1 MSEQEK
7 TVEENVDVEG
17 ALSFFRALYS
27 YFKVNPKAMSSVLHN
42 VSENLIDTITTS
54 EDLRKHLGFAA
65 GQLRVVS
72 SLIWDHDDKE
82 VVQIALTNS
91 PNLEE
96 VMGAI
101 AELARA
107 YNRLKSG
114 ESVIIGEI
122 ENLIENAANT
132 LYRIIEYIV
141 TDTGSDP

>member
-1 MSEQEK
+1 LAPREVRAVSEQEK
-7 TVEENVDVEG
+7 TVEENVDVDMAVG
-17 ALSFFRALYS
+17 FFRALYN
-27 YFKVNPKAMSSVLHN
+27 YFKANPKTMTSLIHN
-42 VSENLIDTITTS
+42 VSENLIDAIAVNG
-54 EDLRKHLGFAA
+54 DLRKDLGFVA

-107 YNRLKSG
+107 YNRLKSS

-122 ENLIENAANT
+122 ENLIENAAS
-132 LYRIIEYIV
+132 
-141 TDTGSDP
+141 TGLLST